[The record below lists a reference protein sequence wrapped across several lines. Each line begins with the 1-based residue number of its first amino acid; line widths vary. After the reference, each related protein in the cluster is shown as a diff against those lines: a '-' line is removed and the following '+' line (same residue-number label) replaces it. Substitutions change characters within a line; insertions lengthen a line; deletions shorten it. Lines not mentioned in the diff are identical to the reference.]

1 VAAEELADS
10 QAYRTG
16 SLPMSLETNNGLVD
30 IITDIEL
37 YGLGLDY
44 LYRYSDMINSI
55 TVERI
60 QSAARNYLS
69 ADDLVIA
76 VSGPVEA
83 L

>member
-1 VAAEELADS
+1 
-10 QAYRTG
+10 
-16 SLPMSLETNNGLVD
+16 MSLETNSGLVD

-37 YGLGLDY
+37 YKLGLDY
-44 LYRYSDMINSI
+44 LYRYSDMIHSI
-55 TVERI
+55 TPKRI
-60 QSAARNYLS
+60 MSAADKYLS